1 MGAGQPVPGRAMAG
15 PESEAPRQDWRQA
28 AGQDVASV
36 GEDDERPEKEQR
48 DAAAES
54 SCIPIDI
61 GGEGEEGEEEEE
73 EEEKEEKGRE
83 GELEDWWT
91 SKWQAEEEE
100 EEQQAGWRTLL
111 HVARTGRR

>member
-61 GGEGEEGEEEEE
+61 GGEGGRRGRRKRRKRKRKRRGG
-73 EEEKEEKGRE
+73 KESWKTGGQASGRPS
-83 GELEDWWT
+83 GGGRG
-91 SKWQAEEEE
+91 A
-100 EEQQAGWRTLL
+100 
-111 HVARTGRR
+111 TGRLANSTTRC